1 MKDFFESLK
10 KRYHYAM
17 VVFKELV
24 KTDFQLRYQGSFLG
38 MVWSV
43 LKPLMLFAVMYVV
56 FVKFLK
62 FSDGTPTF
70 PISLL
75 CGTCLWSF
83 FSESTSMGMRAI
95 VDRGD
100 LLRKIHFPNYIIVAS
115 TTMGS
120 MISLGINLGVV
131 ILFGFFAHAHYTW
144 RILLVPLSIIQL
156 YCLGL
161 GVALLLGSLY
171 VYFRDVA
178 HIWEVVLQAM
188 FYATPI
194 IYPIS
199 MVAQNKEFSWAADIL
214 MLNPTTQ
221 TIMDIRHNLLSPEYV
236 PTVWTMVDNK
246 LLCLLPYVLSAVIL
260 WLGIHVFR
268 KYSAKFAEVLCIMT
282 ENNTVDERPVVL
294 KVEHVAKSFRLP
306 TEQATGL
313 KMAFLN
319 WTKGIKG
326 YTEQHVLRDINFE
339 VHQGDFFG
347 IVGRNGSGKSTL
359 LKIISQIYVP
369 EQGSVMVKG

>member
-120 MISLGINLGVV
+120 MISLGIDLVVV

-161 GVALLLGSLY
+161 SVALLLGSLY

-268 KYSAKFAEVLCIMT
+268 KYSAKFAEVL
-282 ENNTVDERPVVL
+282 
-294 KVEHVAKSFRLP
+294 
-306 TEQATGL
+306 
-313 KMAFLN
+313 
-319 WTKGIKG
+319 
-326 YTEQHVLRDINFE
+326 
-339 VHQGDFFG
+339 
-347 IVGRNGSGKSTL
+347 
-359 LKIISQIYVP
+359 
-369 EQGSVMVKG
+369 

>member
-120 MISLGINLGVV
+120 MISLGINLVVV

-156 YCLGL
+156 YYLGL

-246 LLCLLPYVLSAVIL
+246 LLCLLPYVLSALIL

-268 KYSAKFAEVLCIMT
+268 KYSAKFAEVL
-282 ENNTVDERPVVL
+282 
-294 KVEHVAKSFRLP
+294 
-306 TEQATGL
+306 
-313 KMAFLN
+313 
-319 WTKGIKG
+319 
-326 YTEQHVLRDINFE
+326 
-339 VHQGDFFG
+339 
-347 IVGRNGSGKSTL
+347 
-359 LKIISQIYVP
+359 
-369 EQGSVMVKG
+369 

>member
-1 MKDFFESLK
+1 
-10 KRYHYAM
+10 M

-83 FSESTSMGMRAI
+83 FSESTSMGMQSI
-95 VDRGD
+95 VGRGD
-100 LLRKIHFPNYIIVAS
+100 LLRKVHFPNYIIVAS

-120 MISLGINLGVV
+120 MISLGINLCVV
-131 ILFGFFAHAHYTW
+131 ILFGSFAHAHYTW
-144 RILLVPLSIIQL
+144 RVLLVPFSIIQL

-161 GVALLLGSLY
+161 GVALLLASLF

-199 MVAQNKEFSWAADIL
+199 MVANNPDFSWAAKLL
-214 MLNPTTQ
+214 MLNPSTQ
-221 TIMDIRHNLLSPEYV
+221 VIMDIRHNLLSPEYV
-236 PTVWTMVDNK
+236 PTVWSMVDNK
-246 LLCLLPYVLSAVIL
+246 LLCLLPYVLSAFIL

-268 KYSAKFAEVLCIMT
+268 KYSSKFAEVL
-282 ENNTVDERPVVL
+282 
-294 KVEHVAKSFRLP
+294 
-306 TEQATGL
+306 
-313 KMAFLN
+313 
-319 WTKGIKG
+319 
-326 YTEQHVLRDINFE
+326 
-339 VHQGDFFG
+339 
-347 IVGRNGSGKSTL
+347 
-359 LKIISQIYVP
+359 
-369 EQGSVMVKG
+369 

>member
-1 MKDFFESLK
+1 MKQLVNRLQA
-10 KRYHYAM
+10 RYHYAL

-24 KTDFQLRYQGSFLG
+24 KTNFKLRYQGSFLG
-38 MVWSV
+38 VLWSV
-43 LKPLMLFAVMYVV
+43 LQPLMLFAVMYMV

-75 CGTCLWSF
+75 CGTCLWQF
-83 FSESTSMGMRAI
+83 FSESTGMGMRSI

-120 MISLGINLGVV
+120 MISLAINLGVV
-131 ILFGFFAHAHYTW
+131 ILFGTFAHAHYTW
-144 RILLVPLSIIQL
+144 RVLLVIPSIVQL
-156 YCLGL
+156 YAISL

-171 VYFRDVA
+171 VYFRDIG

-199 MVAQNKEFSWAADIL
+199 MVVDRGFGWAAKVMML
-214 MLNPTTQ
+214 MPTTQ
-221 TIMDIRHNLLSPEYV
+221 TIMDIRHNLLSPEYI
-236 PTVWTMVDNK
+236 PTVWTTVNNK
-246 LLCLLPYVLSAVIL
+246 WLCLIPYVSSIVIL

-268 KYSAKFAEVLCIMT
+268 KYSAKFAEVL
-282 ENNTVDERPVVL
+282 
-294 KVEHVAKSFRLP
+294 
-306 TEQATGL
+306 
-313 KMAFLN
+313 
-319 WTKGIKG
+319 
-326 YTEQHVLRDINFE
+326 
-339 VHQGDFFG
+339 
-347 IVGRNGSGKSTL
+347 
-359 LKIISQIYVP
+359 
-369 EQGSVMVKG
+369 